1 MPVIVWEVLGLS
13 RRVLQLSLSA
23 DPLNPLDGG
32 DLGGQ
37 QIVVRE
43 AALNLQ
49 QQGFGVD
56 VITMSQHTMLPHRS
70 SLGHL
75 GQVIRISVATE
86 PWSDEA
92 WVQSQDRV
100 ADAVIRWIQD
110 NHREYQVV
118 HSHFWVSGLV
128 AKRVAGAIGV
138 PWIHSPYKM
147 VEWVRRPHDTYSVG
161 RQNHEQSLLRNA
173 DAVIVPYLKEADMV
187 HQWAPNVPLYV
198 VAPGLDVNN
207 FFTRDPGPVLK
218 GLGLSRRPLA
228 YVGHLDAGRG
238 IREVLQHMAAIKLPE
253 DLVLLLIGGN
263 RGEVQQ
269 GKPQDPALVQLA
281 NQLAPHLR
289 FLGPM
294 PHRAVAMYMAT
305 AQAVIAPNLGPTLG
319 MAVIEALGS
328 GTPVVGSMVPG
339 VEDWIQHGTN
349 GFLAPAGDA
358 GTLWDHAVRLW
369 QEPQLAHQMGVA
381 GYNIIH
387 RNHRSESMATQLG
400 QIYDE
405 VAQGH
410 PPNASAG

>member
-1 MPVIVWEVLGLS
+1 MS

-37 QIVVRE
+37 QIVVRD
-43 AALNLQ
+43 ATLNLQ

-56 VITMSQHTMLPHRS
+56 VITMSQHSMLPHRS
-70 SLGHL
+70 SLGQL
-75 GQVIRISVATE
+75 GQVIRMNSAV
-86 PWSDEA
+86 PMPLSDED
-92 WVQSQDRV
+92 WVKAQDRI
-100 ADAVIRWIQD
+100 AEDVIQWIRD
-110 NHREYQVV
+110 NHREYQLV
-118 HSHFWVSGLV
+118 HSHFWLSGLI
-128 AKRVAGAIGV
+128 AKRVAAEIKA

-147 VEWVRRPHDTYSVG
+147 VEWVRRPHDTYSTV
-161 RQNHEQSLLRNA
+161 RQEHEQSILRDV

-228 YVGHLDAGRG
+228 YVGHLDSGRG
-238 IREVLQHMAAIKLPE
+238 IREVLQHMRTVELPD

-263 RGEVQQ
+263 RGEVNQ
-269 GKPQDPALVQLA
+269 GQPQDPELAQLA
-281 NQLAPHLR
+281 NDLAPHLR
-289 FLGPM
+289 FLGAM

-339 VEDWIQHGTN
+339 IEDWIQHGTN
-349 GFLAPAGDA
+349 GFLAPAGDVT
-358 GTLWDHAVRLW
+358 TLWTHALKLW
-369 QEPQLAHQMGVA
+369 SDPQLAYQMGVA

-387 RNHRSESMATQLG
+387 RNHRSDNMAVQLG

-405 VAQGH
+405 VVQGYS
-410 PPNASAG
+410 PNASAG